1 MIMLTNK
8 LDSMLSSVGKK
19 AVSFVEESGYIV
31 ALFFESVYWIVAG
44 RFQQEKVN
52 SNAIVKEAMLVGVQA
67 VPIVSILCF
76 SVGVMLAIQ
85 GIESLKIFGAENQVI
100 LGVAFSVTREF
111 SPLIIGILVAGRSGS
126 SITAKIGMMTESQ
139 EIDALRVIGVSPV
152 RYLVSPV
159 LLAMLIMM
167 PALTVLGDLVG
178 LLGSALYSIVR
189 LDMSMSIYILRTL
202 EALRVDDIIQG
213 LEKSLIFAVLIT
225 TIAASN
231 GFQVKGGAEGIGKR
245 TTRSVVLAI
254 SSIVMAD
261 MLFTYFVNR

>member
-1 MIMLTNK
+1 MMKTERFQQLLNVIGQRTINMV
-8 LDSMLSSVGKK
+8 D
-19 AVSFVEESGYIV
+19 ESGYMV
-31 ALFFESVYWIVAG
+31 SLFIESIYWLLAG
-44 RFQQEKVN
+44 YLQKQAVKL
-52 SNAIVKEAMLVGVQA
+52 SAIVKEAMLVGVLA
-67 VPIVSILCF
+67 IPIVSILCF

-126 SITAKIGMMTESQ
+126 SITAKIGMMNESQ

-167 PALTVLGDLVG
+167 PALTILGDIVG
-178 LLGSALYSIVR
+178 LLGSALYSVVR
-189 LDMSMSIYILRTL
+189 LDMSMSIYIERTL
-202 EALRVDDIIQG
+202 EVLTVEDIMQG
-213 LEKSLIFAVLIT
+213 LEKSIIFAILIT
-225 TIAASN
+225 VIAASN
-231 GFQVKGGAEGIGKR
+231 GFQVKGGAEGIGKS

-261 MLFTYFVNR
+261 MLYTYFVNR